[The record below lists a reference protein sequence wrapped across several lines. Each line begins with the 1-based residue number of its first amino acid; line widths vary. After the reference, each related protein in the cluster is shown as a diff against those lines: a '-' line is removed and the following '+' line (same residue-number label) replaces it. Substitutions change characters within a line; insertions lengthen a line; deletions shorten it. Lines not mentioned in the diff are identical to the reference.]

1 MEIVFI
7 RLKKI
12 PSLIFPLYAPEIF
25 KILLIIISI
34 GLTPPFD
41 SFPDS
46 ALPDDFPTFCDKEGS
61 CLIVLSVFRKQ
72 RYVHDDDYLDF
83 ISKNEEDKYNDKN
96 HEAPKPEFTSDIN
109 FDDHDCDCCDEDCHD
124 TFDDDRRKVIKRK
137 KSRKAKEADL

>member
-1 MEIVFI
+1 METVFI

-46 ALPDDFPTFCDKEGS
+46 VRPDDFPTFCDKEGS
-61 CLIVLSVFRKQ
+61 CLIVLSVFQKLQ
-72 RYVHDDDYLDF
+72 YVPHPPPESDPRSEWWTDGEPLQSRF
-83 ISKNEEDKYNDKN
+83 FP
-96 HEAPKPEFTSDIN
+96 APAFLPLPVSAPRSVDPRRRWPHPESLHGKALTS
-109 FDDHDCDCCDEDCHD
+109 
-124 TFDDDRRKVIKRK
+124 
-137 KSRKAKEADL
+137 LWQW